1 MSAGGIELCGS
12 WRGAAARVCVYSL
25 WGRRLGQRGD
35 AEAASSHVTPETQS
49 SKPCFWL
56 QAPNY
61 SLQQLILNF
70 VAKKHRMQSPA
81 VAAVAQSMEAGRGA
95 LGGVVPF
102 DDESM
107 SELDR

>member
-1 MSAGGIELCGS
+1 MGESRDS
-12 WRGAAARVCVYSL
+12 GAAC
-25 WGRRLGQRGD
+25 G
-35 AEAASSHVTPETQS
+35 HVTPGNKT

-95 LGGVVPF
+95 PGGVVPF

>member
-1 MSAGGIELCGS
+1 MWHCLCGS
-12 WRGAAARVCVYSL
+12 
-25 WGRRLGQRGD
+25 RLGKRVD
-35 AEAASSHVTPETQS
+35 AGVASSHIISVNQT
-49 SKPCFWL
+49 SKPCSWL

-95 LGGVVPF
+95 LGGVAPF